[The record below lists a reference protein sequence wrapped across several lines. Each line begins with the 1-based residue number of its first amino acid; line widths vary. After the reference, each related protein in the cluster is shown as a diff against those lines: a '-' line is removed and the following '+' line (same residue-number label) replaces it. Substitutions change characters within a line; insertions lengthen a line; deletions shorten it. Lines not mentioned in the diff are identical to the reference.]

1 MNTNLQFKVFL
12 HTKNEQRTVD
22 QEVKNKILSLTKV
35 ANKHNVYTTLKV
47 TKNQEQLGALY
58 FTTINVDVQEIQ
70 GAFGFDIVRQVGEM
84 FTDAVSVSLLIE
96 NLYVE

>member
-22 QEVKNKILSLTKV
+22 QEVKNKILSLTKGV
-35 ANKHNVYTTLKV
+35 KPTGYATLKV

-58 FTTINVDVQEIQ
+58 FTTINVDVESVQ

>member
-22 QEVKNKILSLTKV
+22 QEVKNKILSLTKGV
-35 ANKHNVYTTLKV
+35 KQTGYLTLKV

-58 FTTINVDVQEIQ
+58 FTTINVDVESVH

>member
-1 MNTNLQFKVFL
+1 MNTNLQFKIFL
-12 HTKNEQRTVD
+12 HTKNEQQTVD
-22 QEVKNKILSLTKV
+22 QEVKNKILSLTKGFRPTG
-35 ANKHNVYTTLKV
+35 YLTLKV

-58 FTTINVDVQEIQ
+58 FTKINVDVDSVQ
-70 GAFGFDIVRQVGEM
+70 GAFGFDIVRKVGEM

>member
-22 QEVKNKILSLTKV
+22 QEVKNKILSLIKGLKPTGYV
-35 ANKHNVYTTLKV
+35 TLKV
-47 TKNQEQLGALY
+47 TKNQEHLGALY
-58 FTTINVDVQEIQ
+58 FTTINVDVDSVQ
-70 GAFGFDIVRQVGEM
+70 GAFGFDIVRQVGEL